1 MIEAV
6 SRGQESVDR
15 GFEEAGR
22 GPRDREEA

>member
-1 MIEAV
+1 MIETV

-22 GPRDREEA
+22 GPRDREET